1 MTDTTFYTLADSD
14 FFVGTVALLNSLRLT
29 GNNGELVVLDCGL
42 DDAQRRALAPHATLV
57 PLPDGLAQ
65 RKTLLKPYVH
75 EVARP
80 GILVW
85 VDSDV
90 IVTRHLEEVAMYAR
104 SGKLCFHSVDDVN
117 QRGRSF
123 PQWTHEFGLA
133 SPLRRQTYVSAG
145 FFALDA
151 VRWRNLLERWSK
163 ICAAIPPERVFGPDM
178 GDPLWAGDQDALNA
192 LLMSE
197 VPANAVEELPAQ
209 EAVFPPDMHRVL
221 VTNGDGLSALHEGA
235 PVALLHYTWVPK
247 PWTARAWGRIPNM
260 RRDAYVRLLP
270 RVLFAEDV
278 SLRLEPALVP
288 PWLRPG
294 PAGRL
299 ALEGIVLGKW
309 LRAAAAAVVRCLPA
323 GLRETVMRWRDRI
336 DPPER
341 GRPRR

>member
-1 MTDTTFYTLADSD
+1 MTDMTFYTLADSD

-57 PLPDGLAQ
+57 PLPDGVVQ

-90 IVTRHLEEVAMYAR
+90 IVTQRLEEVATHAR
-104 SGKLCFHSVDDVN
+104 SGKLCFHSVDDLN
-117 QRGRSF
+117 QRSRSF
-123 PQWTHEFGLA
+123 PQWVHEFGLA
-133 SPLRRQTYVSAG
+133 SPLRRQTYLSAG

-151 VRWRNLLERWSK
+151 VRWRNLLERWST
-163 ICAAIPPERVFGPDM
+163 ICTAIPPERVFGPDM
-178 GDPLWAGDQDALNA
+178 RDPLWAGDQDALNA

-197 VPANAVEELPAQ
+197 VPADAVEELPAR
-209 EAVFPPDMHRVL
+209 EAVFPPDMHRVS
-221 VTNGDGLSALHEGA
+221 VTDGDGLTALHDGA

-270 RVLFAEDV
+270 RVLFADDV
-278 SLRLEPALVP
+278 RLRLEPALVP

-299 ALEGIVLGKW
+299 ALEGIVLGKR
-309 LRAAAAAVVRCLPA
+309 LRAAAAAVVRWLPA
-323 GLRETVMRWRDRI
+323 GLRATLMGWRDRI

-341 GRPRR
+341 GRPNR